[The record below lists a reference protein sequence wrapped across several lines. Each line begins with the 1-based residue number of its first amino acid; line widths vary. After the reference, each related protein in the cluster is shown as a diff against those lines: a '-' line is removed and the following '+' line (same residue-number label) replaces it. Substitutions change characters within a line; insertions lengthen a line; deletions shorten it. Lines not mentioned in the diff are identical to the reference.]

1 MLNFAL
7 AVFSTRMATGWRRI
21 CSASHPSIRLL
32 LPSEFLP
39 HHTVFRTDDDDGRV
53 CIGKRQKLIIGDR
66 SRPPNN
72 MSWKVINN
80 FPRLILHQQ
89 QYHQSVALLWTLFI
103 LNLFCLCCV
112 SSMKVLLLLVQQ
124 CLFNHLLHLHLTCKY
139 TWQPPAPPPV
149 TSDLVYDCTEHIMTV
164 KYVQQHWELNLWF
177 LVYCRKVQVP
187 INNDGNNNQQV
198 KSEGVCCK
206 PQGLSRVR
214 CDWPKEE
221 EFGICGV

>member
-1 MLNFAL
+1 
-7 AVFSTRMATGWRRI
+7 
-21 CSASHPSIRLL
+21 
-32 LPSEFLP
+32 
-39 HHTVFRTDDDDGRV
+39 
-53 CIGKRQKLIIGDR
+53 
-66 SRPPNN
+66 

-89 QYHQSVALLWTLFI
+89 QQYHQSVCLLWTLFI
-103 LNLFCLCCV
+103 LNLFCLCCM
-112 SSMKVLLLLVQQ
+112 SSMKLLLLLVQQ

-149 TSDLVYDCTEHIMTV
+149 TFDLVYDCTEHIMTV

-187 INNDGNNNQQV
+187 INNDGNNSQQV

-206 PQGLSRVR
+206 PQGLSKVR